1 MSWQNKLESD
11 LFSTLFACANKAQSE
26 NHHHYP
32 HNTTGGAWGHSSKRI
47 AKLYEQLHLYPFKQ
61 LTSGKYHASVTSS
74 LSETKRFLLFFI
86 QQKISRRCPWKTEL
100 FYTRYFSKRS
110 ANQQKQLLKDAFH
123 VKQVSPPKISSILQ
137 KIKIGPESN
146 LCPFC
151 TKTFN
156 YRSLMQVRP

>member
-11 LFSTLFACANKAQSE
+11 LFSALFACANKAQSE

-32 HNTTGGAWGHSSKRI
+32 HNTTGGVWGHSSKRI

-61 LTSGKYHASVTSS
+61 LTSGKCHTSVTSS
-74 LSETKRFLLFFI
+74 VSETKRFLLFFI

-110 ANQQKQLLKDAFH
+110 ANQQKQYYYWRMLFTSNKSVCQKLAQSCRKSTSAQKAIYALFAQ
-123 VKQVSPPKISSILQ
+123 KPSI
-137 KIKIGPESN
+137 IGH
-146 LCPFC
+146 
-151 TKTFN
+151 
-156 YRSLMQVRP
+156 